1 VLAIELRAPV
11 TRVQPQI
18 PDYIQHRAHM
28 SIEANESEAQTVTAT
43 ATQRN
48 RQNHRETW
56 PYGNYRSYYSFRAG
70 STGSTADA
78 DQLDGRLA
86 LLDPTL
92 FARKTVLDIGTN
104 AGKVALDVVRHLGA
118 GRAVGVDID
127 PLLIDDAN
135 ENAAKL
141 AAGVN
146 AHQIDFFEAN
156 VMQPGWFDV
165 EREPRLAGIDVVT
178 LFSITKWLHLHN
190 GDAGMRRLF
199 SSLFAFLPPGGVLI
213 VEPQEYANYAR
224 AAKKNKDLRETF
236 RSLEMRPPFDAE
248 LREVGFGLETR
259 TEREEGGFSRPLL
272 VWRKPGTVE

>member
-1 VLAIELRAPV
+1 
-11 TRVQPQI
+11 
-18 PDYIQHRAHM
+18 M
-28 SIEANESEAQTVTAT
+28 SIENANELSEAQAVT

-70 STGSTADA
+70 STGTTADA

-86 LLDPTL
+86 LLDPAL

-118 GRAVGVDID
+118 SRAVGVDID

-135 ENAAKL
+135 ENAKL
-141 AAGVN
+141 AGTLEQV
-146 AHQIDFFEAN
+146 DFFEAN
-156 VMQPGWFDV
+156 VMQSGWFDV
-165 EREPRLAGIDVVT
+165 EREPRLAGIDVVA

-236 RSLEMRPPFDAE
+236 RSLRMRPPFETE

-259 TEREEGGFSRPLL
+259 IEREEGGFSRPLL